1 MICNGFT
8 NYFAPS
14 EGGHILK
21 STDEYVRK
29 IESEGKFVDVEL
41 FTPAVHSVTL

>member
-1 MICNGFT
+1 MMVT

-21 STDEYVRK
+21 VPMRDESMRQ
-29 IESEGKFVDVEL
+29 IGSEGKFVDVEL
-41 FTPAVHSVTL
+41 FTPQLCTL